1 MEREIINKEPYQL
14 EGIEYLYFYD
24 RANALVICTM
34 PYGYEERKAD
44 EDWDLEYGGSLFD
57 TITVEGKKYVELE
70 SVGLANENWQN
81 QAERDEYLRRWANDI
96 KRQVKAEVLVNTPND
111 HEPSEKENVLE
122 DESDDLRQLVNELK
136 NNGMEQT
143 AEQVSQLMNQVDNM
157 TNMVQGLMNEISRL
171 NESIQDMQDS
181 RLPNR
186 IKKSL
191 NEDVERI
198 EKRYEETK
206 EQVSEIRDDIKI
218 KAGNIMDDYKMRGKA
233 ALNRMLEF
241 IELKSKLTNVRD
253 NMLHGIEDIDRT
265 LGKIDVLGKGMR
277 DAGNLVANTIR
288 NVTDKETIDY
298 SSREKKFSKTELIK
312 KPWIAQRK
320 LYEVFVQSL
329 NVIID
334 KVDGLSK
341 TVKTEMNEEQISGQ
355 QEQEAVDQDPV
366 DEVQENAELQHSKLQ
381 TFDEF
386 LEENYEM
393 TSEQFEHVGTY
404 ERRTIEDEYKEMV
417 NAITG
422 KDPWEVAR
430 ESEDHAVSFD
440 DKLSSA
446 SIDKPQIESD
456 RDIDEEIL
464 DAFDSEVDMKT
475 LVNNFYKEYQAAGGE
490 LSHDDVRDCLITNN
504 LEKLYYLSDENRD
517 LFSDAKD
524 VADQIENMAY
534 DGDLSL
540 KEQTQAI
547 LASLDKDKFPESV
560 EKRLNQVLDIYGA
573 KDVADEIYLKTPFG
587 ITQLSQVEVAPNI
600 DDGFTYKDLDT
611 GISYAFHADDIDGVA
626 ADKGEFF
633 TSDLDRLDNGDQ
645 ALLMTYGNEKQGYD
659 VAVWNEPDGKSQFVV
674 ADAGKL
680 QEFLGGEY
688 NKDGRV
694 LAMGEVPQSMYD
706 KSILEVSNM
715 LAESVMEASLEGYQ
729 ASCFTRDLS
738 RMIIPKD
745 TPVILPVQ
753 AEFGSFDVHCSN
765 YQIADCFAKTMENK
779 IPDRDVI
786 NIRTRQTTEGKRMTD
801 ALMEHY
807 GNVSEREGLL
817 RTRISLVTAV
827 TEQHEHIYGPV
838 YNRFNIAEKI
848 SNCINNMRLGNAD
861 GTFEMAIRE
870 NLQRYTTKQHKID
883 RLNDM
888 AYLDENI
895 RQVVNQQGETSKEI
909 EQAARTGDYK
919 AVKQKT
925 DLFLEQGEKIIELRE
940 DKFQKQIYDLQQM
953 KWDNMLNADVW
964 IKQPQPHKC
973 ELEDGT
979 KVFMDYRLND
989 VAAKSL
995 RAGHENDIISDGY
1008 PNGYYLGT
1016 MNGYPQLIIHT
1027 QDKIIVSRSM
1037 TDDYSEGK
1045 SLADISNDL
1054 YQEYWNDM
1062 NRVEMKDM
1070 SMDNQIATELVTA
1083 LAKVDAAYEVEQ
1095 VDSLKEIEQRSGQ
1108 SYRELYYEKRDEC
1121 RLDKALVPKVG
1132 IASELEDGTYSLREV
1147 RIIDERLADI
1157 IKNNTEQVDT
1167 GNLSADVKPGDF
1179 LLLKD
1184 NIMEPYQT
1192 FMVTEDGLM
1201 QAGDSR
1207 KAEVCNR
1214 YCTDQMLSSS
1224 FDVDMEQK
1232 CVKPLVEHGVTLQP
1246 GIQTRFEKNAKMFE
1260 MKNPVAPEQR
1270 KIQQNK
1276 IEMSM

>member
-44 EDWDLEYGGSLFD
+44 EDWDREYGGSLFD

-341 TVKTEMNEEQISGQ
+341 TVKTEMKEEQISGQ

-440 DKLSSA
+440 DKVSSV
-446 SIDKPQIESD
+446 SM
-456 RDIDEEIL
+456 DEPR
-464 DAFDSEVDMKT
+464 
-475 LVNNFYKEYQAAGGE
+475 KEYEAA
-490 LSHDDVRDCLITNN
+490 
-504 LEKLYYLSDENRD
+504 
-517 LFSDAKD
+517 
-524 VADQIENMAY
+524 
-534 DGDLSL
+534 
-540 KEQTQAI
+540 
-547 LASLDKDKFPESV
+547 
-560 EKRLNQVLDIYGA
+560 
-573 KDVADEIYLKTPFG
+573 
-587 ITQLSQVEVAPNI
+587 
-600 DDGFTYKDLDT
+600 
-611 GISYAFHADDIDGVA
+611 
-626 ADKGEFF
+626 
-633 TSDLDRLDNGDQ
+633 
-645 ALLMTYGNEKQGYD
+645 
-659 VAVWNEPDGKSQFVV
+659 
-674 ADAGKL
+674 
-680 QEFLGGEY
+680 
-688 NKDGRV
+688 
-694 LAMGEVPQSMYD
+694 
-706 KSILEVSNM
+706 
-715 LAESVMEASLEGYQ
+715 
-729 ASCFTRDLS
+729 
-738 RMIIPKD
+738 
-745 TPVILPVQ
+745 
-753 AEFGSFDVHCSN
+753 
-765 YQIADCFAKTMENK
+765 
-779 IPDRDVI
+779 
-786 NIRTRQTTEGKRMTD
+786 EGKRMMD

-838 YNRFNIAEKI
+838 YNQFNITEKI
-848 SNCINNMRLGNAD
+848 SNCIDNMRLGNAD

-870 NLQRYTTKQHKID
+870 TLQRYTTRQHKID

-895 RQVVNQQGETSKEI
+895 RQVMNQQGETSKEI

-925 DLFLEQGEKIIELRE
+925 DLFLEQGEKIIELSE

-973 ELEDGT
+973 KLEDGT

-1167 GNLSADVKPGDF
+1167 GILSADVKPGDF

-1260 MKNPVAPEQR
+1260 MKNPVVPEQR